1 MIFTIH
7 IKVVK
12 CDRCGG
18 WIETNAATDR
28 IAIETAERNG
38 WVIADKGDWLRE
50 RHYCPHC
57 L

>member
-12 CDRCGG
+12 CDRFGG